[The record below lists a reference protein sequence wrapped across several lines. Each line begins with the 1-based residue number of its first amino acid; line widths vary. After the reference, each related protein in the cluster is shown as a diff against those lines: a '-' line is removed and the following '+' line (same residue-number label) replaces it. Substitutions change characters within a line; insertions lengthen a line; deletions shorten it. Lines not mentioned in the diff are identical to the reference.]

1 MDANKKEKL
10 IQMARLHS
18 KKRGKSGLPKPAV
31 KVTPEWVEYSAHEV
45 EELIAKMG
53 KEGKG
58 PTVIGSILRDSY
70 GIPSTQNL
78 CGKPIGAILKES
90 GIKLEYPE
98 DLINLIKRAMNMREH
113 LRTNRSD
120 KHNRTKL
127 IHVES
132 KIGRLVKYY
141 TRNGQLPADWKYDPE
156 KAALLVK

>member
-1 MDANKKEKL
+1 
-10 IQMARLHS
+10 MARLHS
-18 KKRGKSGLPKPAV
+18 KKRGKSGSSRPAV

-58 PTVIGSILRDSY
+58 PAEIGSILRDSY

-78 CGKPIGAILKES
+78 CGKSLSAILKES
-90 GIKLEYPE
+90 GIKQDYPE

-132 KIGRLVKYY
+132 KIGRMVKYY
-141 TRNGQLPADWKYDPE
+141 TRTGKLPADWKYDPE